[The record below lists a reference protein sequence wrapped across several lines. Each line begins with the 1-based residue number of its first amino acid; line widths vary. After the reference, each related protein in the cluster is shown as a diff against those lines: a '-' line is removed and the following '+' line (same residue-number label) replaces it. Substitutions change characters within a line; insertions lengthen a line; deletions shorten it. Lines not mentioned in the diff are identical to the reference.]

1 MNVRRESII
10 LCTSEILKNYSRY
23 ATMKISFE
31 ALLFKL
37 ATTNYFVDLSV
48 LEVMG
53 LIQLSLL
60 LTTPF
65 HL

>member
-23 ATMKISFE
+23 STMKISFE
-31 ALLFKL
+31 ALPFKL
-37 ATTNYFVDLSV
+37 ATTNYFGDFSI

-53 LIQLSLL
+53 LIQLSVL